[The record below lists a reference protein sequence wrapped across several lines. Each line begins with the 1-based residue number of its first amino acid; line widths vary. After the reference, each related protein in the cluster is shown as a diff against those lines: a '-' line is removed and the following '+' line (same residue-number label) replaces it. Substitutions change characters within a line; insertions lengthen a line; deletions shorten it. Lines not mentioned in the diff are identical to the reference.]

1 MASPFFNEQRILDAR
16 SESYSGQMTVS
27 GAVDKSLILGAILVA
42 VGAFSYIFPSQLFL
56 MVGGIGGLI
65 VAIVAAFRP
74 QNANI
79 LAPLYAVLKGLA
91 LGTITA
97 AYAAAYTG
105 IVFQAITLTI
115 GILFAMLFLYKSG
128 AIKVTASLRTG
139 ITLATIGI
147 FLLYLVTWG
156 LSFFNVT
163 VPFIHEGGTF
173 GILFSLFVVGLASMN
188 LLLDFDNFYQGE
200 RFGAPKYMEWYSAMA
215 LLITI
220 VWLYIEILRLLAKL
234 SSRD

>member
-16 SESYSGQMTVS
+16 SDSYADRMSVS
-27 GAVDKSLILGAILVA
+27 GAVDKSLLLGAILVA
-42 VGAFSYIFPSQLFL
+42 VSTFSYIFPNQLFL

-65 VAIVAAFRP
+65 VAIIAAFRP
-74 QNANI
+74 QNANV
-79 LAPLYAVLKGLA
+79 LAPTYAVLKGLA

-97 AYAAAYTG
+97 IYAAAYAG

-128 AIKVTASLRTG
+128 TIKVTASFRTG
-139 ITLATIGI
+139 VTLATIGI
-147 FLLYLVTWG
+147 FLLYLLTWI

-163 VPFIHEGGTF
+163 VPFIHEGGTL

-188 LLLDFDNFYQGE
+188 LLIDFDNFYQGE
-200 RFGAPKYMEWYSAMA
+200 RLGAPKYMEWYSAMA

-234 SSRD
+234 SNRD

>member
-1 MASPFFNEQRILDAR
+1 MASPFFNEQRILDTR
-16 SESYSGQMTVS
+16 SESYSGNMTVS
-27 GAVDKSLILGAILVA
+27 GAVDKSLLLGAILVA
-42 VGAFSYIFPSQLFL
+42 VGTFSYIFPNPMFL
-56 MVGGIGGLI
+56 MIGGIGGLI
-65 VAIVAAFRP
+65 TAIVAAFRP

-79 LAPLYAVLKGLA
+79 LAPLYAILKGLA

-97 AYAAAYTG
+97 IYAAAYSG

-128 AIKVTASLRTG
+128 TIKVTASFRTG
-139 ITLATIGI
+139 VTLATIGI
-147 FLLYLVTWG
+147 FLLYLLTWI
-156 LSFFNVT
+156 LSFFNVN
-163 VPFIHEGGTF
+163 VPFIHEGGTI
-173 GILFSLFVVGLASMN
+173 GIVFSLFVVGLASMN
-188 LLLDFDNFYQGE
+188 LLIDFDNFYQGE
-200 RFGAPKYMEWYSAMA
+200 RLGAPKYMEWYSAMA